1 MLFSSL
7 LECAIFK
14 TEMIPSISSNL
25 SQSCICCDAF
35 ICREQE
41 IIQTRLKEREI
52 CFKDSKIQDGT

>member
-7 LECAIFK
+7 LECVIFK

-35 ICREQE
+35 ICKKQE
-41 IIQTRLKEREI
+41 IIQTRLKKKEI
-52 CFKDSKIQDGT
+52 YYKDSKMQDGT